1 MTIKEATLNLTD
13 YQSKASTFALSV
25 SPLERV
31 FGLLEEAGE
40 VAGAFKRMERGDYDM
55 PTFGAKLAG
64 ELGDVLWYLAQI
76 CSDNQW
82 SLEDIAQSNLDKLES
97 RKARSMILGSGS
109 NR

>member
-1 MTIKEATLNLTD
+1 MNLTD
-13 YQSKASTFALSV
+13 YQSKASEFALSV

-40 VAGAFKRMERGDYDM
+40 VAGAFKRMERGDYDI

-64 ELGDVLWYLAQI
+64 ELGDVLWYLSQV
-76 CSDNQW
+76 CTDNGW
-82 SLEDIAQSNLDKLES
+82 SLQDIAQSNLDKLES
-97 RKARSMILGSGS
+97 RKTRNMILGSGS